1 MGIVKF
7 KDSLIK
13 VKEQVSFQM
22 FKMKE
27 LACRAIAAAIVSCF
41 PATTAYADGLTIE
54 KSVSIDANNVDAGKV
69 VNQTL
74 NVICTFGRVA
84 GIFIAVG
91 GVITYIYGY
100 IENNPN
106 SQSRAYPMIAGGI
119 ALLGLAQL
127 VNGIFGSAS

>member
-13 VKEQVSFQM
+13 IKEQVSFQM

-41 PATTAYADGLTIE
+41 STTTAYAGGLAIE
-54 KSVSIDANNVDAGKV
+54 SEVSINADNVDASTV
-69 VNQTL
+69 INQTL

-127 VNGIFGSAS
+127 VNAIFGAK

>member
-1 MGIVKF
+1 MGIVKL

-13 VKEQVSFQM
+13 VKEQVSFPM

-27 LACRAIAAAIVSCF
+27 LACRAIAVAIVSCF
-41 PATTAYADGLTIE
+41 PTMTAYADGLSMET
-54 KSVSIDANNVDAGKV
+54 SVNISADNVNAANVI
-69 VNQTL
+69 NQTL

-127 VNGIFGSAS
+127 VNAIFGS

>member
-1 MGIVKF
+1 MGIVKL

-27 LACRAIAAAIVSCF
+27 LACRAIAVAIVSCF
-41 PATTAYADGLTIE
+41 PTMTAYADGLSMET
-54 KSVSIDANNVDAGKV
+54 SVNINADNVNAGTV
-69 VNQTL
+69 INQTL

-127 VNGIFGSAS
+127 VNAIFGS

>member
-1 MGIVKF
+1 MGIVKL

-27 LACRAIAAAIVSCF
+27 LACRAIAVAIVSCF
-41 PATTAYADGLTIE
+41 PTMTAYADGLSMET
-54 KSVSIDANNVDAGKV
+54 SVNISADNVNAANVI
-69 VNQTL
+69 NQTL

-106 SQSRAYPMIAGGI
+106 SQSIAYPMIAGGI

-127 VNGIFGSAS
+127 VNAIFGS

>member
-1 MGIVKF
+1 MGIVKL

-13 VKEQVSFQM
+13 VKEQASFQM

-27 LACRAIAAAIVSCF
+27 LACRAVAAAIVSCF
-41 PATTAYADGLTIE
+41 STTTAYADGLSMET
-54 KSVSIDANNVDAGKV
+54 SVNISADNVNAGRV
-69 VNQTL
+69 INQTL

-127 VNGIFGSAS
+127 VNAIFGS